1 METTILNFSGS
12 YIKYMVQLFAILS
25 VKRPTSRPF
34 TFFFAAVS
42 HELFEDKKNKTR
54 ETFKNAIEIF
64 NGRDH
69 RRRGAVEFIQAALKN
84 MKQFGVHKY
93 DLYFPF

>member
-1 METTILNFSGS
+1 MYYLHPICETSNIETL
-12 YIKYMVQLFAILS
+12 YI
-25 VKRPTSRPF
+25 
-34 TFFFAAVS
+34 FFAAVS

-93 DLYFPF
+93 DLNFPF